1 MIRTLQISSAA
12 LIFALEILINRSW
25 NLKKFACG
33 GLLTHLVIL
42 CHCLLTTMHLYSR
55 RRHKLRGD
63 LLFNVEIVILSEHNK
78 RRNCYPV
85 EIVTLPR
92 TQKVEIVNLLK
103 LQRIFYRARC
113 ARPLKLY
120 NIEIVVL

>member
-1 MIRTLQISSAA
+1 M
-12 LIFALEILINRSW
+12 
-25 NLKKFACG
+25 
-33 GLLTHLVIL
+33 
-42 CHCLLTTMHLYSR
+42 
-55 RRHKLRGD
+55 
-63 LLFNVEIVILSEHNK
+63 FNVEIVILSEHNK

-103 LQRIFYRARC
+103 LQRIFSRARC

-120 NIEIVVL
+120 NVEIDSKNEASENTISTFITLR